1 MAAKDPRASLLA
13 TIEEEIAFAE
23 VCFSCNHFAWECN
36 CNMLKQEH
44 AVARAERRLQ
54 WDLRRKRAATAQAM
68 ADKEARRFDA
78 ALTLQKMRAEQ
89 AKLGGLLNPIQ
100 LSSDEEEEI
109 NNLPSAIHLA
119 TRVELFGEEN
129 EHHNCES
136 DTTQDTLPY

>member
-1 MAAKDPRASLLA
+1 MAAKDPRSTLWT
-13 TIEEEIAFAE
+13 TIEEEIEFAQ
-23 VCFSCNHFAWECN
+23 VCFSCNKFAWECN

-89 AKLGGLLNPIQ
+89 AKLGGLYNPIQ
-100 LSSDEEEEI
+100 LSSDEEEDI
-109 NNLPSAIHLA
+109 QKLPSAIHLA
-119 TRVELFGEEN
+119 TGVELFEEN

-136 DTTQDTLPY
+136 AGTEDTIPY